1 MGMQEKSSRN
11 ATYLAFI
18 ETRLEGY
25 RPVPYICRKRFRDNS
40 RSNGFPIGP
49 KSHFLPHFGTRIWWS
64 FSPSV
69 TYPAMGMSP
78 LLPECYGTIDNP
90 GNVTKSPELV

>member
-1 MGMQEKSSRN
+1 MQEKSSRN

-49 KSHFLPHFGTRIWWS
+49 KSHSLPHFGPRIWWS
-64 FSPSV
+64 FSHVSSN
-69 TYPAMGMSP
+69 GHEP
-78 LLPECYGTIDNP
+78 LTAGVLWHY
-90 GNVTKSPELV
+90 